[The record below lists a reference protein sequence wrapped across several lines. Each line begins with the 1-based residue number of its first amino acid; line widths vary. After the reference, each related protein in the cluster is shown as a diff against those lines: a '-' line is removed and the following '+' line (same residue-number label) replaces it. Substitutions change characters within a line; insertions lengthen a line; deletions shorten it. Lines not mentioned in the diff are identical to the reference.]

1 MIYFAN
7 INSRNELQCIG
18 LGLMDK
24 DQYGSSD
31 VQNIEVAKE
40 YYDNYQLYG
49 NDYYI
54 YDNGEIVVNPEYET
68 IKLNEAKQAKYDE
81 ALSKAYEYEENG
93 TVEYKNCVFE
103 MSKSNRDNL
112 RDTVDALV
120 ATGQTETTWNDKNDE
135 LVILTLEDIQH
146 IRLNLILGNIQKLW
160 ITDYPNYLEQI
171 DNAETV
177 KEVEAI
183 IIDYEIPAEG

>member
-1 MIYFAN
+1 MYYAQ
-7 INSRNELQCIG
+7 INSKNILTCIDTSI
-18 LGLMDK
+18 LTTDE
-24 DQYGSSD
+24 YGSIN

-68 IKLNEAKQAKYDE
+68 IKLNEAKQAKYNE
-81 ALSKAYEYEENG
+81 ALSKAYDYEENG

-135 LVILTLEDIQH
+135 LVILTLEDIQY

-160 ITDYPNYLEQI
+160 ITDYPSYLEQI
-171 DNAETV
+171 QEATTIE
-177 KEVEAI
+177 EVEAI

>member
-1 MIYFAN
+1 MYYAHV
-7 INSRNELQCIG
+7 NSKDILISIDLCQLIE
-18 LGLMDK
+18 
-24 DQYGSSD
+24 DQYGSSN
-31 VQNIEVAKE
+31 VQNIEVSKE

-54 YDNGEIVVNPEYET
+54 YDNGEIVVNPEYEE
-68 IKLNEAKQAKYDE
+68 IKLNEAKQAKYNE
-81 ALSKAYEYEENG
+81 ALSKAYDYEENG

-120 ATGQTETTWNDKNDE
+120 ATGQTQTTWNDKNDE
-135 LVILTLEDIQH
+135 LVILTLEDIQY

-160 ITDYPNYLEQI
+160 ITDYPSYLEQI
-171 DNAETV
+171 NNAATIE
-177 KEVEAI
+177 EVEAI
-183 IIDYEIPAEG
+183 EINYEIPAEE